1 MLKDT
6 LSTLVFIGGFVLTV
20 PAVPFALW
28 QCGPQTEASLLLVI
42 VSLPFYVWISAYAY
56 LRTFTASEAVMKA
69 AISWMLRYLAE
80 PAKPVHKLW
89 TLQAQPARIRS
100 RR

>member
-1 MLKDT
+1 
-6 LSTLVFIGGFVLTV
+6 
-20 PAVPFALW
+20 
-28 QCGPQTEASLLLVI
+28 
-42 VSLPFYVWISAYAY
+42 
-56 LRTFTASEAVMKA
+56 VMKV
-69 AISWMLRYLAE
+69 AISWMLGYLAE